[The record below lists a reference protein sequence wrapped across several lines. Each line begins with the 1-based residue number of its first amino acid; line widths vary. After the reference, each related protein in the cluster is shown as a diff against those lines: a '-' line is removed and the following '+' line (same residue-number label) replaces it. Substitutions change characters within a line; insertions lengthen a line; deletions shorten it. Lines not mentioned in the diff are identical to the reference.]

1 MKIAINA
8 QIDPGT
14 GVGGVESVVIA
25 LVKAFGTLRDG
36 DEEYVI
42 ITNSKHP
49 RWLDS
54 YLGPNQKVVSR
65 PCPKQSARGG
75 RNVFRS
81 VKKEMGRFA
90 RRLTAPKKPFPTP
103 KVSDGFYESLGCNVI
118 HFPYQHFEICAI
130 PSIYNPHDLQH
141 RHFPQ
146 FFTPEC
152 WLKREVEY
160 RAGCEFSHSVVAS
173 SQWVKDDIVRHYSVN
188 PSRVVVIPLA
198 PPIQAYAHPQPRDAA
213 ATREKYSLPESF
225 AFYPAMPWE
234 HKNHIRLFE
243 AIALL
248 RSTKGLRLNLICT
261 GKTGPFWPKI
271 EKKIKE
277 LDLED
282 QVRFVGLVSPQE
294 LQCIYQASKFVVVPT
309 LFEATSGPVYEA
321 WHEDVPVACSTVTS
335 LPDQVKDAALLF
347 DPYNVSEIAAALE
360 TMDSDAALRARLKWK
375 GTQRLKDF
383 SWERSARAFRAL
395 YRKAGRQ
402 FMTDEDRML
411 LSWDWLRHSEVQL
424 ELACR

>member
-25 LVKAFGTLRDG
+25 LVKAFGTLCDG

-42 ITNSKHP
+42 ITNAKHP
-49 RWLDS
+49 DWLNS
-54 YLGPNQKVVSR
+54 YLGPNQRVVSR
-65 PCPKQSARGG
+65 PCPKRSAGG
-75 RNVFRS
+75 RRNLVRS
-81 VKKEMGRFA
+81 VRKEMGRFF
-90 RRLTAPKKPFPTP
+90 RRLTAPKKTFPTP
-103 KVSDGFYESLGCNVI
+103 KISDGFFESLGCDII

-146 FFTPEC
+146 FFTPEN

-160 RAGCEFSHSVVAS
+160 RAGCEFSRAVVAS
-173 SQWVKDDIVRHYSVN
+173 SQWVKDDIVRHYDLH
-188 PSRVVVIPLA
+188 PDRIVVIPLA
-198 PPIQAYAHPQPRDAA
+198 SPIQAYATPSPQDAA
-213 ATREKYSLPESF
+213 ATREKYSLPENF
-225 AFYPAMPWE
+225 AFYPAIPWE
-234 HKNHIRLFE
+234 HKNHLRLLE

-248 RSTKGLRLNLICT
+248 RRTKGLRLNLICT
-261 GKTGPFWPKI
+261 GKTGPYWPKI
-271 EKKIKE
+271 EKKIEE
-277 LDLED
+277 LQLQD

-309 LFEATSGPVYEA
+309 LFEASSGPIYEA

-335 LPDQVKDAALLF
+335 LPEQVRDAALLF
-347 DPYNVSEIAAALE
+347 DPYNIPEIATALE
-360 TMDSDAALRARLKWK
+360 TMDSDAALRAQLKWK

-383 SWERSARAFRAL
+383 SWARSARAYRAL
-395 YRKAGRQ
+395 YRKVGRQ
-402 FMTDEDRML
+402 AMSDEDRML